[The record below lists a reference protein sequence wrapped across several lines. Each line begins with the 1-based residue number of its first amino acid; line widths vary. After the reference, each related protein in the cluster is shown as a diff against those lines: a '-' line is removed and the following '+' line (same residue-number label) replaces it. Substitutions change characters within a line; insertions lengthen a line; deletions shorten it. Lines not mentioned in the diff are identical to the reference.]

1 MSSIQLLNHLYHR
14 RRFLQLSLFATG
26 LAWACSPA
34 NQKSDPGKVLVIGAG
49 IAGLAA
55 ARKLQS
61 QGKTVT
67 VLEGRDRLGGRIV
80 TNRSLGLPI
89 DLGASWIHGVRRNPI
104 TKLARDFQLT
114 TLPTDYESLQL
125 FLDGRVLSPD
135 IVKKGRKLTER
146 LLSAATSWGY
156 QQDED
161 VSLDA
166 GIQQILSKKQFSVQE
181 QQVIKWWLDSEVV
194 GDLALDLDQL
204 SLHEWQEGKEFSGDD
219 YLFPNGYDQI
229 IEKLAADLDLRLEEK
244 VVEIKYGNQEVVVT
258 TENNSFS
265 GAAAIVTLP
274 LGVLKSNTVKFNPPL
289 PPAKQQAIK
298 RLAVGLFNKV
308 VLLFPQQFWDKQEII
323 GSISQ
328 NPTNFHYFLNYAHYQ
343 DKPVLIAFT
352 GGSYARLIESL
363 SESELVAAIMGNLR
377 QMYGKTI
384 PNPQAV
390 LRTQWAT
397 EPFAYGSYSASLP
410 VGVTSTEREILAQ
423 SVDNLLFFAG
433 EATSSNYPGTV
444 HGAFL
449 SGVKAAS
456 EI

>member
-1 MSSIQLLNHLYHR
+1 MRLLNHLYQR
-14 RRFLQLSLFATG
+14 RHFLQLSLLATG

-34 NQKSDPGKVLVIGAG
+34 NKPSSPGKVLVIGAG

-67 VLEGRDRLGGRIV
+67 VLEGRDRLGGRIF

-114 TLPTDYESLQL
+114 TLPTDYESLKL
-125 FLDGRVLSPD
+125 FLDGRVLSPNT
-135 IVKKGRKLTER
+135 VKKGRKLTEK
-146 LLSAATSWGY
+146 LLNAAIAWGER
-156 QQDED
+156 QEED

-166 GIQQILSKKQFSVQE
+166 GIQQILAKKQFSAQE
-181 QQVIKWWLDSEVV
+181 QQVIAWWLNAEVV

-204 SLHEWQEGKEFSGDD
+204 SLYEWQEGKDFWGDD
-219 YLFPNGYDQI
+219 YLFPGGYDQI

-258 TENNSFS
+258 TEKNSFS
-265 GAAAIVTLP
+265 AAAAIVTLP
-274 LGVLKSNTVKFNPPL
+274 LGVLKSNTVTFQPPL

-298 RLAVGLFNKV
+298 RLAVGLLNKV
-308 VLLFPQQFWDKQEII
+308 VLLFPQQFWDQQEII

-328 NPTNFHYFLNYAHYQ
+328 NPTNFGYFLNYAHYQ

-352 GGSYARLIESL
+352 GGNYARRIESL
-363 SESELVAAIMGNLR
+363 SESELVAVIMGDLR
-377 QMYGKTI
+377 QIYGQTI
-384 PNPQAV
+384 PNPQAI
-390 LRTQWAT
+390 LRTQWAKD
-397 EPFAYGSYSASLP
+397 PFAYGSYSASLP
-410 VGVTSTEREILAQ
+410 VGVTSSERDILAQ
-423 SVDNLLFFAG
+423 PVDNLLFFAG
-433 EATSSNYPGTV
+433 EATSRNYSGTV

-449 SGVKAAS
+449 SGVQAAL